1 MVAHRLALRPA
12 VDEIEVFPSRKAA
25 AHAFGVS
32 IVTIGRWLANGR
44 LDASDFSAERIGAG
58 DLERWPIQRL
68 PCDNP
73 QCPACYPTHA
83 ERGQVQR
90 FGLREFARLAA
101 ETETALAEM
110 TRCGTH

>member
-1 MVAHRLALRPA
+1 MSSLARAESTDTP
-12 VDEIEVFPSRKAA
+12 FSSRKAA
-25 AHAFGVS
+25 ALAYGVS
-32 IVTIGRWLANGR
+32 RVTIGRWLANGR
-44 LDASDFSAERIGAG
+44 LDASDFAAERIGVDG
-58 DLERWPIQRL
+58 LERWPIQRL

-73 QCPACYPTHA
+73 QCPTCYPAHA

-110 TRCGTH
+110 TTCGTR